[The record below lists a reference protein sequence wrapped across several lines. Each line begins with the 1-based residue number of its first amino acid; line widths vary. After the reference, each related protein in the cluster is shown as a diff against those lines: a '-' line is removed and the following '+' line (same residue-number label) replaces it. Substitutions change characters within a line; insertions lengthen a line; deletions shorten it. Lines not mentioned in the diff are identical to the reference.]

1 MIVAG
6 PGSGKTEI
14 IAWRVANLVETRD
27 TSLDKVLVTTFTD
40 KAALELKDR
49 IEKKV
54 PHLTIDA
61 MQVSTIHSFCL
72 KMVHRYN
79 HQAKMPAEIRIL
91 DEKEQMLFIFSHQ
104 EDLELGN
111 TPDEDQYDFFSNV
124 QRTFNLATQELVEP
138 SSLED
143 WCRLNLS
150 SCCAKDTD
158 LWRDRSLLASAYGRY
173 LDLLKTE
180 GLLDF
185 DVLQRR
191 ALDLMENNPNVLEE
205 LRKSYPWILVDEYQD
220 TDAVQDRIL
229 RLLAGDGKR
238 FTAVGD
244 DDQSIYRFRGAT
256 GRNILAFK
264 ERYQESKIIKLE
276 HNFRSKK
283 PIVQNSQQV
292 IVHNPARI
300 PKNLSSARGIGSDVL
315 VVSKRSLAEEAR
327 ASIDLLRILHRSGRI
342 AHFGD
347 IAILFRSVRYH
358 AGYYIDALQEAGL
371 PFSITGDGGF
381 FRRREISGLFDLLVY
396 LNTSG
401 GWGVR
406 YLLNPLL
413 NFKPE
418 TYEVLQNKNINFNG
432 KITRNELRSIGI
444 YDKDDQQKLQ
454 NLMALR
460 CQVQDANYETILDLF
475 YQLLRCTGCTCSL
488 ELDGDTIAISL
499 ANLGLLSQIVASW
512 DEFGDPRSLRSFLK
526 YLRLLKK
533 GGMDGV
539 TTPAKDAIQIMSIH
553 QAKGLEFPV
562 VVMGSVVNGRL
573 PIFPRQEPFE
583 IPYHLRAS
591 GRPEVEDPH
600 LVDERKLFYVA
611 ATRARD
617 LLIIGTSDAKT
628 EFGRGPSIFLQEMF
642 GNNQIE
648 DAPQAYVENAESKLH
663 PNAIMPQHSF
673 SKLSYFLECPMRYK
687 YAIVYNLHVHWREA
701 LGYGDNVHR
710 VLEAIHNLALQG
722 RVPMEDEIPVIVTQK
737 WINRNFIRLDEEKE
751 LMNAATKQIRRY
763 LIDHGK
769 ALCSVIGAET
779 AFSFNLDGHT
789 VLGKIDLIKRCA
801 EGSIELVDF
810 KTSKMPVLGKD
821 IRKEIID
828 LQLDIYSIGAE
839 KALHLKVANTTA
851 HFLGDGNLA
860 MNAWS
865 LARRAQALTKLT
877 AILNCIDEGKFNPN
891 LSYCGYCSECRSI
904 CPYAAVG

>member
-1 MIVAG
+1 MIIAG

-14 IAWRVANLVETRD
+14 ISWRVANLIEAGD
-27 TSLDKVLVTTFTD
+27 ASPNKVLVTTFTD

-49 IEKKV
+49 IRNKA
-54 PHLTIDA
+54 PHLDVGEI
-61 MQVSTIHSFCL
+61 QVSTIHSFCL
-72 KMVHRYN
+72 KMVHRFS
-79 HQAKMPAEIRIL
+79 HHAKMPADIKIL
-91 DEKEQMLFIFSHQ
+91 NEKDQLLFIFSHR

-111 TPDEDQYDFFSNV
+111 TPDDDQYNFFSNV
-124 QRTFNLATQELVEP
+124 QRAFNLANQELVEP
-138 SSLED
+138 SNLEN

-150 SCCAKDTD
+150 NCCQKDAD
-158 LWRDRSLLASAYGRY
+158 LWRDRALLASAYGRY
-173 LDLLKTE
+173 LELLKSE

-185 DVLQRR
+185 DLLQRS
-191 ALDLMENNPNVLEE
+191 ALNLIQNNPKVLDKI
-205 LRKSYPWILVDEYQD
+205 RKSYPWILVDEYQD

-256 GRNILAFK
+256 VRNILAFR
-264 ERYQESKIIKLE
+264 ERYPESKIIKLE
-276 HNFRSKK
+276 YNFRSKK

-300 PKNLSSARGIGSDVL
+300 PKNLSSARGVGSDVL
-315 VVSKRSLAEEAR
+315 VVSKRSLAEEAK
-327 ASIDLLRILHRSGRI
+327 ASIDLLKRLHRAGRI
-342 AHFGD
+342 ASFGD

-418 TYEVLQNKNINFNG
+418 THEVLQNKNINFDVI
-432 KITRNELRSIGI
+432 ITRDELRSIGI

-488 ELDGDTIAISL
+488 ELDDDIIASSL

-512 DEFGDPRSLRSFLK
+512 DEYGDPRSLRSFLK

-573 PIFPRQEPFE
+573 PIFPRPEPFE

-628 EFGRGPSIFLQEMF
+628 ELGGGPSIFLQEMF

-648 DAPQAYVENAESKLH
+648 DATQAYVENAESKLH
-663 PNAIMPQHSF
+663 PNAIMPRHSF

-687 YAIVYNLHVHWREA
+687 YAVVYNLHVPWREA
-701 LGYGDNVHR
+701 LGM
-710 VLEAIHNLALQG
+710 AITFT
-722 RVPMEDEIPVIVTQK
+722 ES
-737 WINRNFIRLDEEKE
+737 WRLYIIKPCKAECP
-751 LMNAATKQIRRY
+751 RR
-763 LIDHGK
+763 
-769 ALCSVIGAET
+769 
-779 AFSFNLDGHT
+779 
-789 VLGKIDLIKRCA
+789 KRYP
-801 EGSIELVDF
+801 G
-810 KTSKMPVLGKD
+810 
-821 IRKEIID
+821 
-828 LQLDIYSIGAE
+828 
-839 KALHLKVANTTA
+839 
-851 HFLGDGNLA
+851 
-860 MNAWS
+860 
-865 LARRAQALTKLT
+865 
-877 AILNCIDEGKFNPN
+877 
-891 LSYCGYCSECRSI
+891 
-904 CPYAAVG
+904 